1 MKKTFVI
8 TVMLLVA
15 LTFCFAADNNMGVK
29 ALGNDKTAN
38 EKVSLDNLV
47 VGKEVEI
54 EDYAIVKPTEFGFY
68 DSLGYYNKGYTSIG
82 GRYDRMN
89 GGYYY
94 SQNEADYAILRMD
107 LTNMALEAKDF
118 LKSCSV
124 KVIFNDKYEYEGWCY
139 QSNYNNT
146 NCSGNHYRLDEDND
160 KQNKRYAINS
170 GDQFA
175 INPMYVGHFI
185 FGCTLPNTIVESTK
199 PLKMIITID
208 GNELTY
214 NIRK

>member
-1 MKKTFVI
+1 MKKTLVV
-8 TVMLLVA
+8 TVMLLA
-15 LTFCFAADNNMGVK
+15 IFTLCFAADNNMGVK

-54 EDYAIVKPTEFGFY
+54 EDYAIVKPTEFGFF
-68 DSLGYYNKGYTSIG
+68 DSLGYYNKGSRDIG
-82 GRYDRMN
+82 AYGSMY

-94 SQNEADYAILRMD
+94 SESEAEFAILRVD
-107 LTNMALEAKDF
+107 LTNTAIEAKDF
-118 LKSCSV
+118 LKNCSV
-124 KVIFNDKYEYEGWCY
+124 KVVFNDKYEYEGWSY
-139 QSNYNNT
+139 QSNYDKFANN
-146 NCSGNHYRLDEDND
+146 NYYRLEEDKG

-170 GDQFA
+170 GEQFA
-175 INPMYVGHFI
+175 INPMYVGHYI
-185 FGCTLPNTIVESTK
+185 FGCTIPNTIVESTK

>member
-1 MKKTFVI
+1 MKKTLVV
-8 TVMLLVA
+8 TVMLLAVFT
-15 LTFCFAADNNMGVK
+15 LCFAADNSMGVK

-54 EDYAIVKPTEFGFY
+54 EDYAIVKPTEFGFF
-68 DSLGYYNKGYTSIG
+68 DSLGYYNKGSRDIG
-82 GRYDRMN
+82 AYGSMY

-94 SQNEADYAILRMD
+94 SESEAEFAILRVD
-107 LTNMALEAKDF
+107 LTNTAIEAKDF
-118 LKSCSV
+118 LKNCSV
-124 KVIFNDKYEYEGWCY
+124 KVVFNDKYEYEGWSY
-139 QSNYNNT
+139 QSDYDKYADNGEY
-146 NCSGNHYRLDEDND
+146 YRLEEDKG
-160 KQNKRYAINS
+160 KQNKRYAINR

-175 INPMYVGHFI
+175 ISPMYIGHYI